1 MGKRMEIVPFVVDVA
16 QPDLDDLR
24 ERLARTRWPDE
35 VVGASWDYGASLAY
49 MRELVAYWR
58 DGFDWRAAEREM
70 NALPHFRARV
80 DGFGIH
86 LIHQRGRGPAPMP
99 LLITHGWPSSFVEML
114 ALIPLLA
121 DPASHGADPA
131 DAFDVIVPSVP
142 GFGFSDRPGRGMTRS
157 RVAALWAALMEGLG
171 YPRYAAHANDIG
183 AVISGWLAADHPERL
198 IALHTLM
205 PNFPPAVIG
214 ADARPRTAAEE
225 AFARLQERW
234 EREEGGYNRI
244 QETRPQTLAYGLHD
258 SPAGLAAWIVEKW
271 LAWTGEPDQVARRFS
286 RDLLLANVTL
296 YWLSGTANA
305 ANRSYFERARETR
318 RITSR
323 ITVPT
328 GVALT
333 TEAIQRPPRELAE
346 RSFADIRRWVDL
358 PRGGHFVAAEA
369 PEVLAEELRAF
380 FRPFRNPRP
389 L

>member
-1 MGKRMEIVPFVVDVA
+1 
-16 QPDLDDLR
+16 
-24 ERLARTRWPDE
+24 
-35 VVGASWDYGASLAY
+35 
-49 MRELVAYWR
+49 MRELVEYWR
-58 DGFDWRAAEREM
+58 TTFDWRAAERAM
-70 NALPHFRARV
+70 NTVPHFRARV
-80 DGFGIH
+80 DGVGIH
-86 LIHQRGRGPAPMP
+86 LIHQPGRGPAPMP

-121 DPASHGADPA
+121 DPGVHGGDPA
-131 DAFDVIVPSVP
+131 DAFDVVVPSVP

-157 RVAALWAALMEGLG
+157 RVAGLWATLMDGLG

-183 AVISGWLAADHPERL
+183 AVISAWLAADHPERL

-214 ADARPRTAAEE
+214 ADARPLTPAEQD
-225 AFARLQERW
+225 FARRQERW
-234 EREEGGYNRI
+234 EQDEGGYNRI

-271 LAWTGEPDQVARRFS
+271 LAWTGEPGQVARRFD
-286 RDLLLANVTL
+286 RDLLLTNVTL
-296 YWLSGTANA
+296 YWLTGTANA

-318 RITSR
+318 RIDAR

-333 TEAIQRPPRELAE
+333 SEAIQRPPRELAE

-358 PRGGHFVAAEA
+358 PHGGHFVAGEA
-369 PEVLAEELRAF
+369 PEVLAEELHAF
-380 FRPFRNPRP
+380 FRPFRSARG

>member
-1 MGKRMEIVPFVVDVA
+1 MDYTPFVVDVA
-16 QPDLDDLR
+16 QATLDDLR

-35 VVGASWDYGASLAY
+35 VADAGWEYGASLGY
-49 MRELVAYWR
+49 MRELVDYWR
-58 DGFDWRAAEREM
+58 TGFDWRAAERAM
-70 NALPHFRARV
+70 NAAPHFRARV
-80 DGFGIH
+80 DGVGIH
-86 LIHQRGRGPAPMP
+86 LIHQRGRGPAPLP

-121 DPASHGADPA
+121 DPGAHGGDPA

-157 RVAALWAALMEGLG
+157 RVAGLWAGLMEGLG

-205 PNFPPAVIG
+205 PTFPPAVIG
-214 ADARPRTAAEE
+214 EDARPWSPAEQ
-225 AFARLQERW
+225 AFARLQARW
-234 EREEGGYNRI
+234 EREEGGYNLI

-271 LAWTGEPDQVARRFS
+271 LAWTGDAAEAARRLS

-296 YWLSGTANA
+296 YWVTGTANA

-333 TEAIQRPPRELAE
+333 TEPIQRPPRERAE

-380 FRPFRNPRP
+380 FRPFRSPRG

>member
-1 MGKRMEIVPFVVDVA
+1 MELTPFVVDVA
-16 QPDLDDLR
+16 QASLDDLR

-35 VVGASWDYGASLAY
+35 VDGAGWDYGASLPY
-49 MRELVAYWR
+49 MRELVEYWR
-58 DGFDWRAAEREM
+58 TTFDWRAAERAM
-70 NALPHFRARV
+70 NAVPHFRARV
-80 DGFGIH
+80 DGVGIH

-121 DPASHGADPA
+121 DPGANRGDPA

-157 RVAALWAALMEGLG
+157 RVAGLWATLMDGLG

-183 AVISGWLAADHPERL
+183 AVISAWLAADHPERL

-205 PNFPPAVIG
+205 PNFPPAVLG
-214 ADARPRTAAEE
+214 ADAQPLTPAEQD
-225 AFARLQERW
+225 FARRQERW
-234 EREEGGYNRI
+234 ERDEGGYNRI

-271 LAWTGEPDQVARRFS
+271 LAWTGEAGQVARHFS

-296 YWLSGTANA
+296 YWVTGTANA

-318 RITSR
+318 RIDAR

-333 TEAIQRPPRELAE
+333 SEAIQRPPRELAE

-358 PRGGHFVAAEA
+358 PHGGHFVAGEA

-380 FRPFRNPRP
+380 FRPFRSARG

>member
-1 MGKRMEIVPFVVDVA
+1 MELTPFVVDVPQA
-16 QPDLDDLR
+16 DLDHLR
-24 ERLARTRWPDE
+24 ERLAGTRWPDE
-35 VVGASWDYGASLAY
+35 VDSAGWDYGASLAY
-49 MRELVAYWR
+49 MRDLVEYWR
-58 DGFDWRAAEREM
+58 RDFDWRAAERAM
-70 NALPHFRARV
+70 NAVRHFRARV
-80 DGFGIH
+80 DGVGIH
-86 LIHQRGRGPAPMP
+86 VIHQRGRGPAPLP

-121 DPASHGADPA
+121 DPGAHGGDPA

-142 GFGFSDRPGRGMTRS
+142 GFGFSDRPGRGMTWGRM
-157 RVAALWAALMEGLG
+157 AGLWAGLMEGLG

-183 AVISGWLAADHPERL
+183 AVISAWLAADHPDRL

-214 ADARPRTAAEE
+214 ADARPRTPAEE
-225 AFARLQERW
+225 AFTRLQERW
-234 EREEGGYNRI
+234 DREEGGYNLI

-258 SPAGLAAWIVEKW
+258 SPVGLAAWIVEKW
-271 LAWTGEPDQVARRFS
+271 LAWTGEPAEVALRLS

-296 YWLSGTANA
+296 YWVTGTANA
-305 ANRSYFERARETR
+305 ANRSYYESARETR

-333 TEAIQRPPRELAE
+333 SEAIQRPPRELAE

-358 PRGGHFVAAEA
+358 PRGGHFVAGEA

-380 FRPFRNPRP
+380 FRPFRSARG

>member
-1 MGKRMEIVPFVVDVA
+1 
-16 QPDLDDLR
+16 
-24 ERLARTRWPDE
+24 
-35 VVGASWDYGASLAY
+35 
-49 MRELVAYWR
+49 
-58 DGFDWRAAEREM
+58 
-70 NALPHFRARV
+70 
-80 DGFGIH
+80 
-86 LIHQRGRGPAPMP
+86 
-99 LLITHGWPSSFVEML
+99 
-114 ALIPLLA
+114 
-121 DPASHGADPA
+121 
-131 DAFDVIVPSVP
+131 
-142 GFGFSDRPGRGMTRS
+142 MTRS

-183 AVISGWLAADHPERL
+183 AVITGWLAADHPERL

-214 ADARPRTAAEE
+214 VDARPRSAAEE

-296 YWLSGTANA
+296 YWLTGTANA

-333 TEAIQRPPRELAE
+333 TEGIQRPPRELAE

-380 FRPFRNPRP
+380 FRPFRSPRR

>member
-1 MGKRMEIVPFVVDVA
+1 MKLTPFVVDVA
-16 QPDLDDLR
+16 QASLDDLR
-24 ERLARTRWPDE
+24 ERLARTGWPDE
-35 VVGASWDYGASLAY
+35 VDGAGWDYGASLAY
-49 MRELVAYWR
+49 MRELVEYWR
-58 DGFDWRAAEREM
+58 AGFDWRAAERAM

-80 DGFGIH
+80 DGIGIH
-86 LIHQRGRGPAPMP
+86 LIHQRGRGPAPLP

-121 DPASHGADPA
+121 DPGAHGGDPA

-157 RVAALWAALMEGLG
+157 RVAGLWAGLMEGLG

-183 AVISGWLAADHPERL
+183 AVISAWVAADHPERL

-205 PNFPPAVIG
+205 PTFPPAVIRS
-214 ADARPRTAAEE
+214 DARPLTPAEE
-225 AFARLQERW
+225 AFTRLQERW

-244 QETRPQTLAYGLHD
+244 QESRPQTLAYGLHD
-258 SPAGLAAWIVEKW
+258 SPVGLAAWIVEKW
-271 LAWTGEPDQVARRFS
+271 LAWTGEPAEAARRLS

-296 YWLSGTANA
+296 YWVTGTANA
-305 ANRSYFERARETR
+305 ANRSYYERARETR
-318 RITSR
+318 RITAR

-333 TEAIQRPPRELAE
+333 GEAIQRPPRELAE

-358 PRGGHFVAAEA
+358 PRGGHFVAGEA
-369 PEVLAEELRAF
+369 PDVLAEELRAF
-380 FRPFRNPRP
+380 FRPFRSHRG